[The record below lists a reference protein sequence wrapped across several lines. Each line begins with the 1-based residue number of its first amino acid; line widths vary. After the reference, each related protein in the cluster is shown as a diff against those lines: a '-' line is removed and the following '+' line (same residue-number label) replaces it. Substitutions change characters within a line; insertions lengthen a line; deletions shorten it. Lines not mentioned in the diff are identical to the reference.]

1 MGGQGSLPLSYKT
14 KVELRWRFRQKCEQ
28 TVNFSKNQRSRQNP
42 PGFFGQKARRGGG
55 VCLMIPF
62 LCCDGVG
69 SMRRGGIYAARKTVR
84 ALSIYG
90 GTCRIFCIVGRAISP
105 AAHIIKILKNHRFG
119 GVKTPPYKPGKMSV
133 LPGNPAQGIPLP
145 GGIYASPT
153 NKVSVY
159 TSRKPGN
166 AVNVHGPHVCGPQTL
181 RHYSLPGRYGVS
193 LIL

>member
-1 MGGQGSLPLSYKT
+1 MGACLWFVGCLPYI
-14 KVELRWRFRQKCEQ
+14 V
-28 TVNFSKNQRSRQNP
+28 
-42 PGFFGQKARRGGG
+42 GRGLDPA
-55 VCLMIPF
+55 VPVRLMVPF
-62 LCCDGVG
+62 LRCDRVW
-69 SMRRGGIYAARKTVR
+69 SMRRGGIDAARETVR

-90 GTCRIFCIVGRAISP
+90 GTCRLFCIVGRAISP

-153 NKVSVY
+153 NKVNVY